1 MILRRRTPLAG
12 FHLIITCTTPQESAT
27 VTQSKVYSK
36 YRLGSTVKN
45 WSQIMRVDEFIAEPC
60 NAVLSDGSQDKE
72 VSFRYR
78 DFLRTRAK
86 VTFLLDAGVIF
97 LVGIVAAF
105 LRWGSPARDSLGLS
119 QGFNQMYLIFLIPAV
134 WFIALAWE
142 NAWIFSGTW
151 SPMVVY
157 GHVLRSGVIT
167 LFSVAGISFTFKAD
181 FSRIYVL
188 IAISMGTTLLL
199 IQRKLIQ
206 KHFERKCLKDG
217 IIKKYLVVACCP
229 PSILVEKIEKDFP
242 DSSYYG
248 VQLENGAQLPVD
260 FLKDYIATRDIDAV
274 VLCRELAT
282 DSLQT
287 TQLIYLLDQ
296 LDCEIYL
303 AEAIPILTRRG
314 SQLLQKEEAYGVLP
328 EPRIQHSQAQFKRVF
343 DVFIASTVL
352 LIISPLMIVVAIL
365 TKVTSRGPIL
375 FIQPR
380 VGLKGI
386 AFNVLKFRSMHQGA
400 SLLEEEIWKQA
411 RENGMGNNKSINDPR
426 VTRFGKFIRRTSI
439 DELPQLFN
447 VLGGSM
453 SIVGPR
459 PVQYSEFNQMEME
472 VQYRQIAKPGIT
484 GLWQVSG
491 RSDTSWEERMALD
504 LEYVHNWSP
513 ITDLL
518 LILRTVRV
526 VVTGKGAH

>member
-1 MILRRRTPLAG
+1 MG
-12 FHLIITCTTPQESAT
+12 
-27 VTQSKVYSK
+27 
-36 YRLGSTVKN
+36 
-45 WSQIMRVDEFIAEPC
+45 VDEFTPDPWSTLPLLGPR
-60 NAVLSDGSQDKE
+60 NQE
-72 VSFRYR
+72 VRFRYR
-78 DFLRTRAK
+78 DFVRTRSK
-86 VTFLLDAGVIF
+86 VTFALDVSIIF
-97 LVGIVAAF
+97 FVGIAAAF
-105 LRWGSPARDSLGLS
+105 LRWGFPSRYSLGLS
-119 QGFNQMYLIFLIPAV
+119 QGFSQTYLIFLIPLA

-151 SPMVVY
+151 SPVDVY
-157 GHVLRSGVIT
+157 GRVLRAGIVT
-167 LFSVAGISFTFKAD
+167 LCAVAGISFTFKEN
-181 FSRIYVL
+181 FSRLYVL
-188 IAISMGTTLLL
+188 FAISMGTTLLL
-199 IQRKLIQ
+199 VQRMLIRR
-206 KHFERKCLKDG
+206 HFERRCLREGMNKA
-217 IIKKYLVVACCP
+217 YLVVACNP
-229 PSILVEKIEKDFP
+229 PSILMDKIELDFP
-242 DSSYYG
+242 NSSYHG
-248 VQLENGAQLPVD
+248 LQIDIRTQLPVD
-260 FLKDYIATRDIDAV
+260 DLRDYILSRGIDAV
-274 VLCRELAT
+274 VLCEEFAA
-282 DSLQT
+282 DSLKT
-287 TQLIYLLDQ
+287 TQLVYLLDQ

-303 AEAIPILTRRG
+303 PGALGIITRRRG
-314 SQLLQKEEAYGVLP
+314 QVIRKGHAYGVLT
-328 EPRIQHSQAQFKRVF
+328 EPRIQHSQAQFKRMLDLLF
-343 DVFIASTVL
+343 ASTGLLVL
-352 LIISPLMIVVAIL
+352 SPLMIVIASL
-365 TKVTSRGPIL
+365 TKLTSKGPVL

-386 AFNVLKFRSMHQGA
+386 AFNVLKFRSMHEGA

-491 RSDTSWEERMALD
+491 RSGTSWEERMALD
-504 LEYVHNWSP
+504 LEYIHNWSP

-526 VVTGKGAH
+526 VVAGKGAY